1 VSWGAVR
8 WYDDMMIMT
17 NKTDDSNNNNNN
29 NNNNLS
35 SDVELLL
42 SSSLPL
48 WNEELAAE
56 FAAAEK
62 RKMHA
67 TAQKQHRHLG

>member
-17 NKTDDSNNNNNN
+17 NKTDDSNNNNKNN
-29 NNNNLS
+29 NSS
-35 SDVELLL
+35 SDVELS

-48 WNEELAAE
+48 WNEEFAAE

-62 RKMHA
+62 RKMMLHK
-67 TAQKQHRHLG
+67 T

>member
-1 VSWGAVR
+1 
-8 WYDDMMIMT
+8 MMIMT

-29 NNNNLS
+29 NSS
-35 SDVELLL
+35 SDVELL

-62 RKMHA
+62 RKMMLHK
-67 TAQKQHRHLG
+67 T

>member
-1 VSWGAVR
+1 VIWGAVR

-35 SDVELLL
+35 SDVELL

-67 TAQKQHRHLG
+67 TAQKQHIHLG

>member
-1 VSWGAVR
+1 
-8 WYDDMMIMT
+8 MMIMT
-17 NKTDDSNNNNNN
+17 NKTDDSNNNNNKN
-29 NNNNLS
+29 YSS
-35 SDVELLL
+35 SDVELL
-42 SSSLPL
+42 SSSLAL

-67 TAQKQHRHLG
+67 TAQKQHIHLE